1 MEGPD
6 KRTDMRHLMQYAIHE
21 GQKVVM
27 EMDYG
32 VLPEGVAPALQDTVD
47 QYK

>member
-1 MEGPD
+1 V
-6 KRTDMRHLMQYAIHE
+6 IHD

-32 VLPEGVAPALQDTVD
+32 VLPEGVAPALQVPVD
-47 QYK
+47 LYK